1 MKQRDK
7 RKRKKSIKKAIILLS
22 IGIFI
27 LTLLTACSGQ
37 ADKIT
42 AADEQSVLFVV
53 RTCYW
58 DSDMESISAIDNQGN
73 VYQMVTEDYYL
84 DMLETGEIFNAEV
97 VGTNDEV
104 ISFYNKLRKVDT
116 QAQTIYLDTNNY
128 PEAPDIYYYG
138 ILYYEGEIKPVEL
151 YYYGGS
157 HTMLEDAHT
166 EEIVEWMDSWN

>member
-1 MKQRDK
+1 MMKQRDK

-58 DSDMESISAIDNQGN
+58 DSDAESISAIDNQGN
-73 VYQMVTEDYYL
+73 VYQMVTEDY
-84 DMLETGEIFNAEV
+84 
-97 VGTNDEV
+97 
-104 ISFYNKLRKVDT
+104 
-116 QAQTIYLDTNNY
+116 YLDTNNY

-157 HTMLEDAHT
+157 HTMLEDART

>member
-1 MKQRDK
+1 M
-7 RKRKKSIKKAIILLS
+7 RKIIRTILL
-22 IGIFI
+22 IQCFI
-27 LTLLTACSGQ
+27 LFALSMGCNTSSQ
-37 ADKIT
+37 IT
-42 AADEQSVLFVV
+42 AEDEQSVLFVV

-58 DSDMESISAIDNQGN
+58 DSDAESISAIDNQGN

>member
-1 MKQRDK
+1 MQKI
-7 RKRKKSIKKAIILLS
+7 IKTILL
-22 IGIFI
+22 IQCFI
-27 LTLLTACSGQ
+27 LFILSMGCNTSAQ
-37 ADKIT
+37 IT

-58 DSDMESISAIDNQGN
+58 DSDAESISAIDNQGN

-84 DMLETGEIFNAEV
+84 DMLETGEIYNAEV

-157 HTMLEDAHT
+157 HTMLEDART
-166 EEIVEWMDSWN
+166 EEIVDWMDSWT